1 MKNTQAEIKA
11 LKETL
16 GKPNKTPEEN
26 KALCEKYPFLKWYG
40 DPLFI
45 GYNEDHIDY
54 NWTWEDE
61 LPDGW
66 KKAFCPKMWNELKR
80 ILVKHNYLKEF
91 RFTQIK
97 EKYGQLRI
105 YFEACPEEVF
115 NEVEAWASKYEDLSE
130 NVCIDCG
137 RKSKYMTLGWITFV
151 CKDCAKN
158 SNNAVIKLTDLDAY
172 YNANMDEKQ
181 KFIKRPWEEK
191 I

>member
-1 MKNTQAEIKA
+1 MKNAQAEIKA
-11 LKETL
+11 IREALA
-16 GKPNKTPEEN
+16 KPNKTPEEN
-26 KALCEKYPFLKWYG
+26 KALCEKYPFLTWYG

-45 GYNEDHIDY
+45 GYNEDSADY

-61 LPDGW
+61 IPDGW
-66 KKAFCPKMWNELKR
+66 RKAFCPKMWNELKR

-105 YFEACPEEVF
+105 YFESCPEEVF
-115 NEVEAWASKYEDLSE
+115 DEVEAWANKYEDLSQ
-130 NVCIDCG
+130 NICINCG

-151 CKDCAKN
+151 CKDCAKT
-158 SNNAVIKLTDLDAY
+158 SNNSVIKMTDLDAY
-172 YNANMDEKQ
+172 YDAKMDEKQ